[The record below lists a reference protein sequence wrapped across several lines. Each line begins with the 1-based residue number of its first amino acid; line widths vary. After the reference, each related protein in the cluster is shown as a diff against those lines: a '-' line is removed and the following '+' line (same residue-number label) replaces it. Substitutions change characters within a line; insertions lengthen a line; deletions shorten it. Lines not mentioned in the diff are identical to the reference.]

1 MSLNAA
7 TLEAVEGWRAE
18 TLGSTPNHRSDQE
31 ATARLLLIDEELRR
45 LIDTTPAL
53 IHSGRADG
61 YLDYFN
67 RRWLMYLGATLD
79 DVCGWGWRNFIHP
92 DDVDEL
98 ERKWRAAVASGEPLV
113 AESRVRR
120 ADGEYRW
127 FLHQKAAV
135 KDEHG
140 NVVKWQGASIEIE
153 DRKRAEEALRKS
165 ERTLAEA
172 QRLSKTGS
180 FLWNTATDE
189 YVWSDETYRIF
200 EIDPATIP
208 TRDLVVSRI
217 HPDDR
222 ALDKETFERASANGQ
237 PFEFDHRLVMPDGR
251 IKYVHVVVRAVGR
264 NAGGYEYL
272 GTGMDVTATKLA
284 FQEIQEL
291 KDKLYKENIAFKEE
305 IDESSMFEEIVGTS
319 QPLRRVLAHIEKV
332 APTESTVLITGE
344 TGTGKELIARAIHK
358 RSQRAERPFIRV
370 NCAAIPQSL
379 VASELFGHEK
389 GAFTGA
395 AQRRHGRFE
404 MADCGTLFL
413 DEIGEL
419 PLDTQISLLRVLQE
433 REIERLGGTQ
443 VIPVDVRII
452 AATNRD
458 LQSAIDEGKFRQD
471 LFYRLNV
478 FPIKTPSLRER
489 KDDITLL
496 VGYLTDRY
504 AGRAGKKIKHIA
516 RRTLELF
523 QQYDWPGNI
532 RELQNMVER
541 AVILCDSDTLSIDET
556 WLKGCPQQ
564 GAVRVPV
571 QSSLENREKEAIEGA
586 LAACKGRV
594 AGPSGAATRLGLP
607 RSTLESRIKS
617 LGIDKWRHKPA
628 RN

>member
-571 QSSLENREKEAIEGA
+571 ESSLENREKEAIEGA